1 MENLDYRVGIDV
13 DPKAF
18 PGLQSLIGDLQKIQ
32 DLLKSIN
39 STGVGFGTG
48 GGGGFG
54 GGGGGGGGGR
64 GRGRGGNSASGPAAT
79 ASGMGGAIDNG
90 SIDDYWES
98 MLGPDPFDT
107 LMPGTPGG
115 KVAGTTG
122 GDSVRKGE
130 WANWARISGFNAFA
144 YGLEDMYYAGFR
156 GVMNNVPFMAQGLGA
171 AFLSQPQAMALAGV
185 GALTATGGA
194 MLYDNRES
202 IFGEAALGARENSIF
217 GLPTRTEAGRFEK
230 MASDAMYYVDRY
242 GAGSRLG
249 QSYMADAARAIAKA
263 RDASVV
269 DMSAEEIA
277 GILRQPGAADITRAE
292 RLSSLNA
299 PMGDLARQNR
309 EDLWNTNR
317 EQYLAQAA
325 EEARDKADWFT
336 GVSAEKQM
344 ESARALADKDA
355 GKYYG
360 LLQTAMSG
368 NPEVIRSLESQM
380 ESAKLSEEQK
390 TTIRSMA
397 KFSGNFSGSESRY
410 LDQLKSGAS
419 NPFADV
425 EYRQREIRGMLSEN
439 GMDDRAADNIANA
452 LGNEMREQQRNA
464 PMPWEEIYGANQ
476 KRWVGNIAA
485 SFGSIELNGRN
496 ANARG
501 MQTRSMKSEI
511 YNSLLAAGVPR
522 EEAARRADLL
532 YREGYEQYQQMVN
545 ANQGNP
551 AGFMASLSEEQQ
563 MAFSQYQQN
572 YAQIQMQYQAWRQYG
587 RFQRSRMAFRGAR

>member
-1 MENLDYRVGIDV
+1 MENLDYRVGFNIDPSTV
-13 DPKAF
+13 T
-18 PGLQSLIGDLQKIQ
+18 GLQSLIGELQKMQ
-32 DLLKSIN
+32 DLLKNIN
-39 STGVGFGTG
+39 SSGVGFGTG

-90 SIDDYWES
+90 SIDDYWDS
-98 MLGPDPFDT
+98 MLGPDPFA
-107 LMPGTPGG
+107 PIAAPRGGVSGGTRPQREDDPDGW
-115 KVAGTTG
+115 
-122 GDSVRKGE
+122 R
-130 WANWARISGFNAFA
+130 NWAKVTGFNALA
-144 YGLEDMYYAGFR
+144 YGVEDMYYAGFR
-156 GVMNNVPFMAQGLGA
+156 GALNNVGFLAQGIGSQ
-171 AFLSQPQAMALAGV
+171 FLSKEAAMGLAGV
-185 GALTATGGA
+185 GALTATAGA
-194 MLYDNRES
+194 IMYDNRES

-317 EQYLAQAA
+317 DQYLAQAA

-344 ESARALADKDA
+344 ESARALTDKDA
-355 GKYYG
+355 GKYYV

-390 TTIRSMA
+390 TTIRSLA

-464 PMPWEEIYGANQ
+464 PMPWEEVYGANQ

>member
-1 MENLDYRVGIDV
+1 M
-13 DPKAF
+13 
-18 PGLQSLIGDLQKIQ
+18 
-32 DLLKSIN
+32 
-39 STGVGFGTG
+39 T
-48 GGGGFG
+48 
-54 GGGGGGGGGR
+54 
-64 GRGRGGNSASGPAAT
+64 
-79 ASGMGGAIDNG
+79 
-90 SIDDYWES
+90 
-98 MLGPDPFDT
+98 
-107 LMPGTPGG
+107 
-115 KVAGTTG
+115 
-122 GDSVRKGE
+122 
-130 WANWARISGFNAFA
+130 GFNALA
-144 YGLEDMYYAGFR
+144 YGVEDMYYAGFR
-156 GVMNNVPFMAQGLGA
+156 GALNNVGFLAQGIGSQ
-171 AFLSQPQAMALAGV
+171 FLSKEAAMGLAGV
-185 GALTATGGA
+185 GALTATAGA
-194 MLYDNRES
+194 IMYDNRES

-317 EQYLAQAA
+317 DQYLAQAA

-355 GKYYG
+355 GKYYV

-390 TTIRSMA
+390 TTIRSIT

-464 PMPWEEIYGANQ
+464 PMPWEETVGRNRD
-476 KRWVGNIAA
+476 RWVGNIAA
-485 SFGSIELNGRN
+485 SFGSIELNSGNRRLRTAQMSN
-496 ANARG
+496 
-501 MQTRSMKSEI
+501 MQNEI
-511 YNSLLAAGVPR
+511 YYSLLSAGVP
-522 EEAARRADLL
+522 ANIARQQTGLL
-532 YREGYEQYQQMVN
+532 YQEGYENYQQMAATANVN
-545 ANQGNP
+545 NGNTQ
-551 AGFMASLSEEQQ
+551 AQNFMMMLGDEQAV
-563 MAFSQYQQN
+563 AFDQYQQN
-572 YAQIQMQYQAWRQYG
+572 RMMIQMQQSAFRRMQMM
-587 RFQRSRMAFRGAR
+587 RSRNNLRGGR

>member
-1 MENLDYRVGIDV
+1 MENLDYRVGFNIDPSTV
-13 DPKAF
+13 T
-18 PGLQSLIGDLQKIQ
+18 GLQSLIGELQKMQ
-32 DLLKSIN
+32 DLLKNIN
-39 STGVGFGTG
+39 SSGVGFGTG

-54 GGGGGGGGGR
+54 GGSGGGGGGR

-90 SIDDYWES
+90 SIDDYWDS
-98 MLGPDPFDT
+98 MLGPDPFA
-107 LMPGTPGG
+107 PIAAPRGGVSGGTRPQREDDPDGW
-115 KVAGTTG
+115 
-122 GDSVRKGE
+122 R
-130 WANWARISGFNAFA
+130 NWAKVTGFNALA
-144 YGLEDMYYAGFR
+144 YGVEDMYYAGFR
-156 GVMNNVPFMAQGLGA
+156 GALNNVGFLAQGIGSQ
-171 AFLSQPQAMALAGV
+171 FLSKEAAMGLAGV
-185 GALTATGGA
+185 GALTATAGA
-194 MLYDNRES
+194 IMYDNRES

-230 MASDAMYYVDRY
+230 MASDAMAQVDKY

-249 QSYMADAARAIAKA
+249 QSYMSDAAMAIRKA

-277 GILRQPGAADITRAE
+277 AMLRSPGAADIGRAE
-292 RLSSLNA
+292 RLSSLSA
-299 PMGDLARQNR
+299 PMGDLTRQY
-309 EDLWNTNR
+309 ETDLWNQNR
-317 EQYLAQAA
+317 DSYLARAA
-325 EEARDKADWFT
+325 EDAKSKAGLFT
-336 GVSAEKQM
+336 GITAEQQLNTAKGY
-344 ESARALADKDA
+344 A
-355 GKYYG
+355 GSEAASYTG
-360 LLQTAMSG
+360 LLQAALSG
-368 NPEVIRSLESQM
+368 NPDVLRSLESQM
-380 ESAKLSEEQK
+380 EQAKLSEDK
-390 TTIRSMA
+390 RATIRNASA
-397 KFSGNFSGSESRY
+397 LANNI
-410 LDQLKSGAS
+410 SGADNRLIEQLRS
-419 NPFADV
+419 GARNPFADV
-425 EYRQREIRGMLSEN
+425 DYRQRELRGMLSEL
-439 GMDDRAADNIANA
+439 GADDRVADDISNA
-452 LGNEMREQQRNA
+452 IGNDMREQQRNA
-464 PMPWEEIYGANQ
+464 PMPWEEVYGANQ

>member
-1 MENLDYRVGIDV
+1 MENLDYRVGFNIDPSTV
-13 DPKAF
+13 T
-18 PGLQSLIGDLQKIQ
+18 GLQSLIGELQKMQ
-32 DLLKSIN
+32 DLLKGIN

-54 GGGGGGGGGR
+54 GGGGGGR
-64 GRGRGGNSASGPAAT
+64 GRSRGGNSASGPAAT
-79 ASGMGGAIDNG
+79 ASGMGG
-90 SIDDYWES
+90 SINNAADPLDALFES
-98 MLGPDPFDT
+98 LIEPDPSDM

-122 GDSVRKGE
+122 GDSVKKGE

-156 GVMNNVPFMAQGLGA
+156 GVMNNIPFMAQGLGA
-171 AFLSQPQAMALAGV
+171 TFLSQPQAMALAGV
-185 GALTATGGA
+185 GALAATGGA

-230 MASDAMYYVDRY
+230 MASDAMAQVDKY

-309 EDLWNTNR
+309 ETLWNTNR
-317 EQYLAQAA
+317 DQYLAQAA
-325 EEARDKADWFT
+325 EEARDKAGLFT

-496 ANARG
+496 ANARN